1 MNNETSLTKIY
12 KDILRK
18 YDKRQFYDNKD
29 MSKRERNL
37 TTEIDFQSHHDKL
50 IGFIKNE
57 VFNSLIQE
65 NLCKET
71 HLKNVDNVL
80 QLDISNINC
89 YNYDIVSNNV
99 DYNKNDC
106 NNNFVYFSKFKNEYN
121 LETNNVNNFQN
132 FKTNQ
137 IKIFHP
143 NYNVT
148 SIKKKYYNRMR
159 IASSITGKLNMNR
172 AQNTDFTLS
181 NEIAFYDKSL
191 LENNSE
197 IKLKS
202 QNVLDSFLQK
212 YSEENITK
220 GFHKR
225 LKDVNLTSKFQS
237 SHFEEKNPITL
248 LKDNAISFNYS
259 LNSHQVN
266 KKYNNSSNIQYNIS
280 NPNKKFNEKIMTFL
294 DEKQKQQLK
303 IEKINIGFTI
313 DKSQQFSIL
322 NKKGTNYQIE
332 SVYDKIDCSIISNE
346 KVNKNQVYL
355 NSDDNSHKN
364 VINKNKV
371 IKMKDEI
378 QIITKEEYINPFN
391 KLENLKRL
399 KKVLDEDL
407 KKNFIEYK
415 IDNYYDQI
423 REFTNDIYEIKSNHL
438 SK

>member
-1 MNNETSLTKIY
+1 
-12 KDILRK
+12 
-18 YDKRQFYDNKD
+18 
-29 MSKRERNL
+29 
-37 TTEIDFQSHHDKL
+37 
-50 IGFIKNE
+50 
-57 VFNSLIQE
+57 
-65 NLCKET
+65 
-71 HLKNVDNVL
+71 
-80 QLDISNINC
+80 
-89 YNYDIVSNNV
+89 
-99 DYNKNDC
+99 
-106 NNNFVYFSKFKNEYN
+106 
-121 LETNNVNNFQN
+121 
-132 FKTNQ
+132 
-137 IKIFHP
+137 
-143 NYNVT
+143 
-148 SIKKKYYNRMR
+148 
-159 IASSITGKLNMNR
+159 
-172 AQNTDFTLS
+172 
-181 NEIAFYDKSL
+181 
-191 LENNSE
+191 
-197 IKLKS
+197 
-202 QNVLDSFLQK
+202 
-212 YSEENITK
+212 
-220 GFHKR
+220 
-225 LKDVNLTSKFQS
+225 
-237 SHFEEKNPITL
+237 
-248 LKDNAISFNYS
+248 
-259 LNSHQVN
+259 
-266 KKYNNSSNIQYNIS
+266 
-280 NPNKKFNEKIMTFL
+280 MTFL

-423 REFTNDIYEIKSNHL
+423 REFTKDIYEIKSNHL

>member
-1 MNNETSLTKIY
+1 
-12 KDILRK
+12 
-18 YDKRQFYDNKD
+18 
-29 MSKRERNL
+29 
-37 TTEIDFQSHHDKL
+37 
-50 IGFIKNE
+50 
-57 VFNSLIQE
+57 
-65 NLCKET
+65 
-71 HLKNVDNVL
+71 
-80 QLDISNINC
+80 
-89 YNYDIVSNNV
+89 
-99 DYNKNDC
+99 
-106 NNNFVYFSKFKNEYN
+106 
-121 LETNNVNNFQN
+121 
-132 FKTNQ
+132 
-137 IKIFHP
+137 
-143 NYNVT
+143 
-148 SIKKKYYNRMR
+148 MR

-237 SHFEEKNPITL
+237 SHFEEKNHITL
-248 LKDNAISFNYS
+248 LKDNTISFNYS
-259 LNSHQVN
+259 LNSYQVN

-355 NSDDNSHKN
+355 NSNDNSHKN

-371 IKMKDEI
+371 IKLKDEI
-378 QIITKEEYINPFN
+378 QIITKEEYINPSN

-423 REFTNDIYEIKSNHL
+423 REFTKDIYEIKSNHL

>member
-1 MNNETSLTKIY
+1 
-12 KDILRK
+12 
-18 YDKRQFYDNKD
+18 
-29 MSKRERNL
+29 
-37 TTEIDFQSHHDKL
+37 
-50 IGFIKNE
+50 
-57 VFNSLIQE
+57 
-65 NLCKET
+65 
-71 HLKNVDNVL
+71 
-80 QLDISNINC
+80 
-89 YNYDIVSNNV
+89 
-99 DYNKNDC
+99 
-106 NNNFVYFSKFKNEYN
+106 
-121 LETNNVNNFQN
+121 
-132 FKTNQ
+132 
-137 IKIFHP
+137 
-143 NYNVT
+143 
-148 SIKKKYYNRMR
+148 MR

-280 NPNKKFNEKIMTFL
+280 NPNKKFNEKIMTYL

-423 REFTNDIYEIKSNHL
+423 REFTKDIYEIKSNHL